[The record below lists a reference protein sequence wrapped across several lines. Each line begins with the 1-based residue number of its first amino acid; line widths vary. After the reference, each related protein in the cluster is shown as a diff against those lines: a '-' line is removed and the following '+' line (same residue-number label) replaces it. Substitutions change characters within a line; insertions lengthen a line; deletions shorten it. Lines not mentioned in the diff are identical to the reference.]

1 MEYIKNFSSELER
14 RKVLSKERLRN
25 NFVNCCKSAL
35 GYAVFFLVFFFVTYI
50 SYVNFG
56 ISSPL
61 VFIVF
66 ILGVAL
72 VVVSFTGIFGAIGD
86 YQDLLD
92 RTIKSPAWGGDILE
106 ERVRFE
112 NGMLVIYRKYSIGSG
127 TATWYSAVLSDYDLS
142 ISENQD
148 GGVRQ
153 LVIFSNKPIVFTMG
167 WLFRDPEDAIAYSKY
182 SILPS
187 VRITDSVILDEK
199 GYADYSSLK
208 KDIYN
213 TVGLG
218 RDLGEMRY
226 PVFWDEKAVVGIT
239 RASSDTD
246 WFEFDKDEKENSS
259 KDSKV
264 DVKEEAKGE
273 KSEEE
278 KEEVKEENQE
288 EKSEVEKE
296 EVKEDGAT
304 EGIEEKSN
312 LRVSSST
319 DDHYEV
325 SSDASGEVLDDSKTS
340 EISKS
345 EEVSSGEV
353 DDEDSTELLDESK

>member
-1 MEYIKNFSSELER
+1 MEYVKNFSSELER

-25 NFVNCCKSAL
+25 NFVSCCKSAL

-72 VVVSFTGIFGAIGD
+72 VVVSFMGIFGAIGD

-92 RTIKSPAWGGDILE
+92 RTIKSPAWGGDILD

-112 NGMLVIYRKYSIGSG
+112 NDMLIIHRKYSIGSG
-127 TATWYSAVLSDYDLS
+127 TSTWYSAVLSDYDLS

-187 VRITDSVILDEK
+187 VKITDAVILDEK

-213 TVGLG
+213 AVGEG
-218 RDLGEMRY
+218 KNLGEMRY

-239 RASSDTD
+239 RSSSDMD
-246 WFEFDKDEKENSS
+246 WFEFDEVEKE
-259 KDSKV
+259 DSTKATKE
-264 DVKEEAKGE
+264 DVKEEAK
-273 KSEEE
+273 
-278 KEEVKEENQE
+278 E

-296 EVKEDGAT
+296 EVKKEKQEEKEEVKEAETTKD
-304 EGIEEKSN
+304 IEEKSN
-312 LRVSSST
+312 LQVSSNT
-319 DDHYEV
+319 DEHYEV
-325 SSDASGEVLDDSKTS
+325 SSDASGEVSDDSKTY
-340 EISKS
+340 ETGKS

-353 DDEDSTELLDESK
+353 DNEDSTELLDESK